1 MCEPSAFNPTSTF
14 ISISTSTST
23 FMSTPTST
31 STTWTST
38 FISTST
44 STQRPPHPPSLPP
57 PLPQPEPLHLHLHLN
72 HHFHLQLV
80 ECLYH
85 GSVSIKCPLII
96 SFDGAFPKTSS
107 LKSQSACHRKTVQVQ
122 GAGMFWNGRN
132 GYAPTLRSET
142 SMSVWWGLP
151 GVKFIPLEHVNHF
164 YLSLFQV
171 GQAIVENL
179 FQLTLPACP
188 RASLF
193 PAQARIYKYSFPGR
207 NEDIPIPILCRL
219 LCSNSMHILASGR
232 ETSYATSSG
241 SSTASLSL
249 QTAQDGI
256 ARSFAFSTAWKGL
269 GETRAYEC

>member
-23 FMSTPTST
+23 FISTPTST
-31 STTWTST
+31 STFTST
-38 FISTST
+38 STTWPSTFVSTST
-44 STQRPPHPPSLPP
+44 STQRPPHPPPLPPPP

-85 GSVSIKCPLII
+85 GSVS
-96 SFDGAFPKTSS
+96 PKNI
-107 LKSQSACHRKTVQVQ
+107 KSQISVRMPSQDSPSS
-122 GAGMFWNGRN
+122 GRRN
-132 GYAPTLRSET
+132 VLKRTKWIRSDAPIWDVHVGVMRPTWCETYA
-142 SMSVWWGLP
+142 
-151 GVKFIPLEHVNHF
+151 LEHVNHF

-193 PAQARIYKYSFPGR
+193 PAQARIYKYSFPMFPR
-207 NEDIPIPILCRL
+207 
-219 LCSNSMHILASGR
+219 
-232 ETSYATSSG
+232 
-241 SSTASLSL
+241 
-249 QTAQDGI
+249 
-256 ARSFAFSTAWKGL
+256 
-269 GETRAYEC
+269 